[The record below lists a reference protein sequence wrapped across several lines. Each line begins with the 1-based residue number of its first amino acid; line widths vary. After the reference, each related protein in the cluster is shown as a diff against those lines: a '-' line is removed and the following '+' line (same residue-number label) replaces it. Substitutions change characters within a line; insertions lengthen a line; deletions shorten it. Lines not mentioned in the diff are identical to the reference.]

1 MVTIDCADP
10 QGLAEF
16 WTKALD
22 VEIRG
27 DYGDFVML
35 GGAERLSGLHLG
47 LQRVPQ
53 PTPGKNRVHVDLM
66 TDDLQA
72 EVDRLVELGASRLED
87 HEMPYLRWVV
97 LEDPEGTVFCV
108 GQPSQSETPG

>member
-1 MVTIDCADP
+1 MVTIDCDDP
-10 QGLAEF
+10 QRLAEF
-16 WTKALD
+16 WTRALD

-35 GGAERLSGLHLG
+35 GGAERLNGLHLG
-47 LQRVPQ
+47 LQRVPL

-66 TDDLQA
+66 TDDLTA
-72 EVDRLVELGASRLED
+72 EVERLEGLGARRLED
-87 HEMPYLRWVV
+87 HEMPYLKWVV

-108 GQPSQSETPG
+108 GQPAQNPPG